1 MHERKKIR
9 LKCEFIGFKD
19 GRLNYACKECRK
31 RYTKLP
37 NEAIKNFPILC
48 QFCNG
53 DLNKN
58 FLLLGKYIFN
68 WVEELSKFDER
79 FIKNYDKNSNIGY
92 ALEVDV
98 EYPIKLRIFHNDLAF
113 LPERKKKGQKNL
125 FVLQKTKKIWYSH
138 NSPKTSSKSWIN
150 TKKSTQSN
158 LI

>member
-68 WVEELSKFDER
+68 SVEKLSKFDER

-113 LPERKKKGQKNL
+113 LPERKKKRVRRTYLYCRRQKKYGIHITAL
-125 FVLQKTKKIWYSH
+125 KQAVSH
-138 NSPKTSSKSWIN
+138 G
-150 TKKSTQSN
+150 
-158 LI
+158 LILKRVHRVI